1 MKPAVLIATDL
12 SWLRLVSDGVDE
24 TWRAHAPEDEQN
36 PPPLRDL
43 AAAAADWLV
52 PRLRGARLSLVA
64 LDIAES
70 RCLWISTPTREP
82 AVVAAAV
89 RQRRSEWGDQDG
101 ASELVQPLVGP
112 ADDAAPASTLES
124 LPLLRYFARGRER
137 ANAGSASAAVLETP
151 DAAVKLWLDALDAR
165 GVRVGEVASLWH
177 LAARRSAQAGADQ
190 PSPPVIATVL
200 AEDSRLVWAWGQ
212 GGALLAA
219 GHSSL
224 AAPAPARAPAATPA
238 VAAETNGRPDH
249 RAAAAGRLALDW
261 LTWSAQLGLAP
272 ARVEVLAPEPEPF
285 VEVIRRA
292 WPEADAQAVH
302 APDPAREILAPA
314 AETPSADR
322 DARRAAPALA
332 QRPSRP
338 HRRVYRLAALAIAL
352 VAVAVAG
359 LGWRAQRAAARD
371 VELRRDYVQRGR
383 QLVASVAPGYE
394 DAPDLGAALQSY
406 YAQIKKDNPPLE
418 VPPDP
423 KPIFDELK
431 RLISAAAP
439 IAGVTVNRIDLDER
453 TSSAQFRIA
462 SYADGE
468 RLVGDLD
475 NDQNAGIEWR
485 DRVNGAPP
493 NLVQRLTGIWR

>member
-1 MKPAVLIATDL
+1 VKPAVLIATDL
-12 SWLRLVSDGVDE
+12 SWLRLLADGADE
-24 TWRAHAPEDEQN
+24 TWRAPAPEDEQN
-36 PPPLRDL
+36 PPPLREL

-52 PRLRGARLSLVA
+52 PRLRGARLGLVA

-101 ASELVQPLVGP
+101 ASELIQPLVGP
-112 ADDAAPASTLES
+112 DGDAAPASTLES
-124 LPLLRYFARGRER
+124 LPLLRYFAPGR
-137 ANAGSASAAVLETP
+137 ATAAAGASAAVLEPP

-177 LAARRSAQAGADQ
+177 LAARRSAGTGADQ
-190 PSPPVIATVL
+190 TSPPVLATVL
-200 AEDSRLVWAWGQ
+200 ADESRLVWAWGQ

-224 AAPAPARAPAATPA
+224 PSRAGAPAAAPSA
-238 VAAETNGRPDH
+238 VESNGRPDH

-292 WPEADAQAVH
+292 WPEADAGGVP
-302 APDPAREILAPA
+302 APDPAREVLAPA
-314 AETPSADR
+314 AEHPSAER

-383 QLVASVAPGYE
+383 ELVASVAPGYE

-423 KPIFDELK
+423 KPIFDELR

-468 RLVGDLD
+468 RLISDLD
-475 NDQNAGIEWR
+475 NDQNAGVEWS
-485 DRVNGAPP
+485 DRVNGTPP
-493 NLVQRLTGIWR
+493 NLVQRLTGVWR